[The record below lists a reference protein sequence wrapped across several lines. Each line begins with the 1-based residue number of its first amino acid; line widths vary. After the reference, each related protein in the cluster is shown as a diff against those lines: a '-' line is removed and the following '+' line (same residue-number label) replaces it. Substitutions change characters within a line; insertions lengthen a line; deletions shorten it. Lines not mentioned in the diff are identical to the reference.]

1 MRSNR
6 HNAAHHHASPHLDLN
21 HGYFL
26 ESHVVMSST
35 DTLVPNTPPEHLVD
49 ARGLNC
55 PLPLLRLRQALH
67 QRAIGDQLRLLT
79 TDPISQ
85 QDIRR
90 YCELSGQILLA
101 AWADP
106 AHGFFGFDL
115 QKTH

>member
-1 MRSNR
+1 
-6 HNAAHHHASPHLDLN
+6 
-21 HGYFL
+21 
-26 ESHVVMSST
+26 MSST
-35 DTLVPNTPPEHLVD
+35 DSSTNTLAPNTIPEHLVD

-67 QRAIGDQLRLLT
+67 QRAIGEQLRLLT

-101 AWADP
+101 AWTDP
-106 AHGFFGFDL
+106 AQGFFGFDL